1 MSVSVSVRV
10 MVRVRVRVSVSVSE
24 SVSEGE
30 SERETERKRKRERE
44 RESKSK
50 RAHGAEKMA
59 GRLQSVVS
67 YVSGGKWDG
76 PKWEQELGKRRRE
89 REQGEIYGAC
99 QLLFPHGTI
108 RKLFQYQ
115 QGTTGC

>member
-1 MSVSVSVRV
+1 MTKAKRV
-10 MVRVRVRVSVSVSE
+10 CEGEDEGESE
-24 SVSEGE
+24 SGSESGSGSEDE
-30 SERETERKRKRERE
+30 SERETERKRGME

-50 RAHGAEKMA
+50 STRDREML

-67 YVSGGKWDG
+67 HDVSDGKWDG
-76 PKWEQELGKRRRE
+76 PKWEQELGKRWRE
-89 REQGEIYGAC
+89 REQGQIYGAC

-108 RKLFQYQ
+108 RKLFQCQ